1 MIAEPGRD
9 EFLSANYNTNLRWL
23 PEGGRYIER
32 QLAAESLAEFAHVE
46 HIGCGGGFEVPKDA
60 GHCVVSEAGPVSG
73 IGAIHGGRDAWR
85 EHFGG
90 VPETRRH
97 IQDFAGPQSRAGLRG
112 FGEEGNSSKS
122 GCSTSV
128 MVETL

>member
-23 PEGGRYIER
+23 PEGGRYI
-32 QLAAESLAEFAHVE
+32 HGE